1 MNKPILMK
9 TLLTIL
15 FLSTLSVYGQNVIP
29 IIKKGGVYHIPCT
42 INGLKMNFVFDTG
55 ASDVSI
61 SITEALFMLKNG
73 YLKESELVGTEY
85 YRLAN
90 GEISEGTKIIL
101 KNIEIGNQ
109 TIYNVEASI
118 VHNLDAPL
126 LLGQSAIKRLGNY
139 TFNYSNNTIS
149 FGKENSDNKIDT
161 INLFKVGNQTWM
173 SENLNAVRFKNGESI
188 FHAETSEEWRYALNN
203 KIPADCYYRND
214 TSLMN
219 EFGEIYNWYVL
230 IDKRGIAP
238 QGFHIPSYNEWN
250 TLFQNLGG
258 IDLAGEILRTNTN
271 QNNENSFNGLL
282 GGSRNDL
289 GAFIEADEYG
299 HWWSSTSD
307 PNDEKQAKCCYINKS
322 YKNIYWGSFNK
333 GNGYYV
339 RCIKN

>member
-149 FGKENSDNKIDT
+149 FGKENSDNKIA
-161 INLFKVGNQTWM
+161 LFIM
-173 SENLNAVRFKNGESI
+173 SDSPCTFYDIASLFRIFRCSNALYLDGAISKMYTDIKGIKTGSI
-188 FHAETSEEWRYALNN
+188 SEGQLGPILSIS
-203 KIPADCYYRND
+203 K
-214 TSLMN
+214 
-219 EFGEIYNWYVL
+219 
-230 IDKRGIAP
+230 KR
-238 QGFHIPSYNEWN
+238 
-250 TLFQNLGG
+250 
-258 IDLAGEILRTNTN
+258 
-271 QNNENSFNGLL
+271 
-282 GGSRNDL
+282 
-289 GAFIEADEYG
+289 
-299 HWWSSTSD
+299 
-307 PNDEKQAKCCYINKS
+307 
-322 YKNIYWGSFNK
+322 
-333 GNGYYV
+333 
-339 RCIKN
+339 

>member
-1 MNKPILMK
+1 M
-9 TLLTIL
+9 
-15 FLSTLSVYGQNVIP
+15 
-29 IIKKGGVYHIPCT
+29 
-42 INGLKMNFVFDTG
+42 
-55 ASDVSI
+55 
-61 SITEALFMLKNG
+61 
-73 YLKESELVGTEY
+73 
-85 YRLAN
+85 
-90 GEISEGTKIIL
+90 
-101 KNIEIGNQ
+101 
-109 TIYNVEASI
+109 
-118 VHNLDAPL
+118 
-126 LLGQSAIKRLGNY
+126 GQSAIKRLGNY

-203 KIPADCYYRND
+203 KIPAYCYYRND

-219 EFGEIYNWYVL
+219 EFGVIYNWYVL

-258 IDLAGEILRTNTN
+258 INLAGEILRTNTN